1 MIGSPILDQRQQDL
15 DQLRASID
23 QFFAN
28 GGQATKLPDF
38 EYQPRRPHHG
48 SLLAGGDPVARAT
61 AAERRETLERVRE
74 AAKTMTLIEAVR
86 ALGIDRTTLF
96 HMSRDAGFY
105 FQSDNKEQKARAAAR
120 QAKAEAEA
128 KLVELIRANSGIGL
142 SRHFVAKKLGI
153 TSHYLVRLAE
163 KHGIEFPRWSDRP

>member
-1 MIGSPILDQRQQDL
+1 MIGDPVPNQRQQDL
-15 DQLRASID
+15 DSLSASID

-28 GGQATKLPDF
+28 GGQATKLPGF

-48 SLLAGGDPVARAT
+48 RLSDGGDPVARAT
-61 AAERRETLERVRE
+61 ASERRETLERVRN
-74 AAKTMTLIEAVR
+74 AAKTMTLLEAVR

-96 HMSRDAGFY
+96 RISREASIY
-105 FQSDNKEQKARAAAR
+105 FQSANKEHKARAVAR
-120 QAKAEAEA
+120 QAKADAEA

-153 TSHYLVRLAE
+153 TSHYLKRLAE
-163 KHGIEFPRWSDRP
+163 KHGIDFPRWSDRP